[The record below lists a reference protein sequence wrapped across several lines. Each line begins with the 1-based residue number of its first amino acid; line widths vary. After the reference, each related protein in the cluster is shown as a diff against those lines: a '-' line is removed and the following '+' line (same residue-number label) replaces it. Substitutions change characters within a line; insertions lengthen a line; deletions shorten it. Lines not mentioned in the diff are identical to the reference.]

1 MRAGRKAAS
10 WRPFRWRARGCINC
24 AVLEAAVGC
33 RAIESR
39 AIESRAIERAIEN
52 GKCGCKKLFAGALST
67 GPRLIL
73 DPRKTAKCPP
83 KAAFFFSAGL
93 TGQASVIKFRP
104 LSGRQ

>member
-67 GPRLIL
+67 GPRPIL
-73 DPRKTAKCPP
+73 DPRKTAKCPR